1 MNTATTSPSAAVPLT
16 VEVPR
21 VLTAPQLAQL
31 LGVDKSQVWRWHREG
46 RLPRPMA
53 LPGDLRWS
61 AITIQRWLERGGR
74 G

>member
-1 MNTATTSPSAAVPLT
+1 MNLT

-21 VLTAPQLAQL
+21 VLNATEFARV
-31 LGVDKSQVWRWHREG
+31 LGVDKSLVYKWQKAG
-46 RLPRPMA
+46 MLPRPMN

-61 AITIQRWLERGGR
+61 ATTVQKWLERGGR